1 MSNELIKKSIAE
13 DYKYGFETDVEQD
26 TFLPGLDDG
35 VIRAISEIKKDYWNG
50 A

>member
-26 TFLPGLDDG
+26 TFSPGLDENG
-35 VIRAISEIKKDYWNG
+35 YSEIIQY
-50 A
+50 